1 MSERI
6 LVCIAWPYAQ
16 SSTHVGQIIGSILP
30 GDVFA
35 RYHRLKGDEVLMV
48 SGSDEHGTPITVR
61 ADKEG
66 ISPREFVARYHARI
80 LEIWRRLG
88 ISWDLYTETTTEN
101 HYRVTQDFFL
111 TLQRKGYIFKDTM
124 ESPYCP
130 TDRRF
135 LPDRYVEGTCP
146 YCGYEDA
153 RGDQCDNCQRTLDPV
168 QLINPRC
175 KICGSTTSQIEIR
188 ATEHF
193 FLDLPQFQ
201 KLLEE
206 WLASKDYWRPNTL
219 AFTKSWLAEGLKPR
233 AITRDLDWGV
243 PLPFDG
249 YPDKRIYVWFDAVIG
264 YLSASIEWAE
274 RQGQPDRWKDWWV
287 TTPEQPL
294 PSKAWYFIGK
304 DNIPFHTVIWPAML
318 MGYGNLVLAW
328 DVPAME
334 YMNMSGR
341 KASTSR
347 GNVVWTSDALDK
359 VGPDPLR
366 YYLLANA
373 PEGRDSDFTYEECI
387 RRNNDELVATYGN
400 AVHRALTFI
409 QSRFEGRVPQP
420 GELREA
426 DHAML
431 DTVREGFA
439 KVGASLEG
447 AHFKNGLNEAM
458 NVARAANRYLDEQAP
473 WKAIK
478 TDPQAAAT
486 TLFTMTQ
493 VISGLKTLFSPF
505 LPFSSE
511 KLQRTLGL
519 EGQASGGRWE
529 PEEIPAGR
537 ALPKPEPLF
546 AKLEEETING

>member
-35 RYHRLKGDEVLMV
+35 RYHRLKGDQVLMV

-66 ISPREFVARYHARI
+66 ISPREFVARYHAQI
-80 LEIWRRLG
+80 LEVWRRLG

-168 QLINPRC
+168 QLIKPRC
-175 KICGSTTSQIEIR
+175 KICGSKTSQIEIR

-193 FLDLPQFQ
+193 FLDLPKFQ
-201 KLLEE
+201 QELAA
-206 WLASKDYWRPNTL
+206 WLADKDAYWRPNTL
-219 AFTKSWLAEGLKPR
+219 AFTRGWLTEGLKPR

-243 PLPFDG
+243 PLPIEG

-264 YLSASIEWAE
+264 YFSASIEWAA
-274 RQGQPDRWKDWWV
+274 RQGQPDRWKDWWI
-287 TTPEQPL
+287 TSPEHPL
-294 PSKAWYFIGK
+294 PSKAYYFIGK

-318 MGYGNLVLAW
+318 MGYGNLVLPW

-347 GNVVWTSDALDK
+347 GNVVWTSDALDRF
-359 VGPDPLR
+359 GPDPLR

-373 PEGRDSDFTYEECI
+373 PEGRDSDFTYEDCT

-409 QSRFEGRVPQP
+409 QSRFEGRVPEP
-420 GELREA
+420 GTLREA
-426 DHAML
+426 DRAML
-431 DTVREGFA
+431 EIVNAGFT
-439 KVGASLEG
+439 KVGESLEG
-447 AHFKNGLNEAM
+447 AHFKNALNEAM

-478 TDPQAAAT
+478 TDREAAAT
-486 TLFTMTQ
+486 TLATMTQ

-511 KLQRTLGL
+511 KLHTLLGF
-519 EGQASGGRWE
+519 EGEASGGRWE
-529 PEEIPAGR
+529 RQPVPAGR

-546 AKLEEETING
+546 AKLEEIVTP